1 MGRLVDSKEMELIY
15 SYCVKVFDHNTTANI
30 ACEELRGKTPSA
42 EASLKMYFTIFSCM
56 RKGTCYK
63 MGTSAAFTRFLIERI
78 YQDYGKDA
86 LFKALSSAKQN
97 AEYRILC
104 NNEQPG
110 IEKTCRE
117 IISELTLPFSYED
130 LPSYTLAKP
139 VTTGSKKETQSVKK
153 EMSLSVSY
161 GNSSLTV
168 SGSVEKVLKDFG
180 RFMADL
186 IEDKKTEQKPL
197 DKAESKK
204 DMNSVSSMK
213 NDIQTKKNLPVGK
226 AVLNKHPEISK
237 LKQKKDFKARM
248 IPILF
253 LAGEC
258 NFQYTFSI
266 IDIQTIMFDAIGEKP
281 IKSLI
286 EDVFNRRSSWFE
298 KVKNNPRTFKL
309 LDIAKDYAR
318 NILIE

>member
-1 MGRLVDSKEMELIY
+1 MSRLVDAREMELIY
-15 SYCVKVFDHNTTANI
+15 SYCVKVFDHKTTTNS
-30 ACEELRGKTPSA
+30 ACEELRGKTPSS
-42 EASLKMYFTIFSCM
+42 ESSLKMYFNIYSCM

-78 YQDYGKDA
+78 FHDYGEDA
-86 LFKALSSAKQN
+86 LYKALSSAKQN

-110 IEKTCRE
+110 IEKTCRD
-117 IISELTLPFSYED
+117 IISEYKLPLNYED
-130 LPSYTLAKP
+130 LPSYNQDKP
-139 VTTGSKKETQSVKK
+139 VTKDEITESHRAKK

-161 GNSSLTV
+161 GPSSLTV
-168 SGSVEKVLKDFG
+168 TGSAEKVLRELSVFLANLIGDNNEKKSLSHGGSKVDKNSISTRKDVNP
-180 RFMADL
+180 A
-186 IEDKKTEQKPL
+186 
-197 DKAESKK
+197 
-204 DMNSVSSMK
+204 K
-213 NDIQTKKNLPVGK
+213 NNLPVGK

-253 LAGEC
+253 LASEC
-258 NFQYTFSI
+258 NLQDTFSI
-266 IDIQTIMFDAIGEKP
+266 TDIQTIMFDAIGEKP
-281 IKSLI
+281 IKNLI

-309 LDIAKDYAR
+309 LAIAKDYAR
-318 NILIE
+318 NILNE